1 MDDRRAQSIVKA
13 FYADRQFCVWAAA
26 YTLSY
31 ANLARGGGS
40 PSEVIKTVQSDARAR
55 NYQMQAGILNSLA
68 SACVHHGV
76 TWKDVGVGGNV

>member
-1 MDDRRAQSIVKA
+1 MDDRRAQNIVKA

-26 YTLSY
+26 YTISY
-31 ANLARGGGS
+31 ANLARGGS
-40 PSEVIKTVQSDARAR
+40 PSEVIKTVQADAWAR

-68 SACVHHGV
+68 AACAHHSV